1 MQTRHPSYRTVSYI
15 AALAFLAAIL
25 VACQSS
31 GAGFRSEII
40 PPERRIPL
48 QPTGTHQGEFDTK
61 ELVVGYAYQV
71 TEGPQRELH
80 IQGGVRKVRF
90 KSSVVNV
97 YLDLLDSTGLVIQK
111 KVLVATSQTRGS
123 LIKRPRTFD
132 TTLVIPPEAKYMA
145 FRSFT
150 RRAQS
155 NEGK

>member
-1 MQTRHPSYRTVSYI
+1 MKSRRPIYRTLSYI
-15 AALAFLAAIL
+15 AALAVLASIL

-31 GAGFRSEII
+31 GPGFRNEII

-48 QPTGTHQGEFDTK
+48 QPAGKHQGEFDTK

-80 IQGGVRKVRF
+80 IQGGVRRVRF

-97 YLDLLDSTGLVIQK
+97 YLGLLDSTGLVIQK

-123 LIKRPRTFD
+123 FIKRPRTFD
-132 TTLVIPPEAKYMA
+132 TTVLIPPEAKYIA
-145 FRSFT
+145 FRSYT
-150 RRAQS
+150 RRAQQ